1 MIVYDASR
9 DRVEMN
15 QENQKNNRIAYID
28 ALKGF
33 AILCVVLGHIA
44 TGNLWDPFTQT
55 TYFYLYNIIYSFHM
69 PLFILLSG
77 ETFYRAYCSSK
88 DRNGQK
94 RRIGLQIARLSI
106 LYFLWSLILG
116 LSRLLFAEAI
126 HTPAAWTDI
135 FLIPVKPI
143 QLLWY
148 LFVLIIFYLFYGI
161 FQLERANMWII
172 LSVTFLFNIGSYF
185 LPSGFYFDVKHVFY
199 YSFFFFLGIVLAKRW
214 QNELSLTVQKIV
226 RLVLLLLIVVS
237 LVLCIVFWT
246 PARYLNEHFLLNW
259 FLAGS
264 FSLGFYYLFKGVR
277 WLGDSSFLGYL
288 GKHSLEIYLIHTFVL
303 SAIRYLLMKIGFSSP
318 VVFIIIGLPCGV
330 IIPLLI
336 SFVLRKIRLY
346 NIFFNQLKLFPSANK
361 K

>member
-1 MIVYDASR
+1 
-9 DRVEMN
+9 MN
-15 QENQKNNRIAYID
+15 QEKQNSQRIAYID

-44 TGNLWDPFTQT
+44 TGNLRDPFTQT
-55 TYFYLYNIIYSFHM
+55 IYFYLYNIIYSFHM

-77 ETFYRAYCSSK
+77 ETFYRAYCNSK
-88 DRNGQK
+88 YENSQK
-94 RRIGLQIARLSI
+94 KGIGLQIARLSI

-116 LSRLLFAEAI
+116 LSRLLFAEAVN
-126 HTPAAWTDI
+126 TPAAWTDI

-148 LFVLIIFYLFYGI
+148 LFVLTFFYLFFGI
-161 FQLERANMWII
+161 FQLEQANMWIM
-172 LSVTFLFNIGSYF
+172 LSVTFLLNLGSYF

-199 YSFFFFLGIVLAKRW
+199 YSFFFFSGIVLAKIW
-214 QNELSLTVQKIV
+214 QKEISLKEQKIV
-226 RLVLLLLIVVS
+226 RLVLLLLIAVS

-246 PARYLNEHFLLNW
+246 PARYLNEHFLVNW
-259 FLAGS
+259 FVAGS
-264 FSLGFYYLFKGVR
+264 FSLSFYFLFKEVR
-277 WLGDSSFLGYL
+277 WLGNSSFLGYL

-303 SAIRYLLMKIGFSSP
+303 SAIRYLLMKSGIASP

-346 NIFFNQLKLFPSANK
+346 NFFFNQLKLFPHVNK